1 MRQSARRRLLGAAIS
16 YLGGI
21 ATRVAV
27 QLATLPILFA
37 NWPADRVGTWMM
49 IFAVPAYLAMAGQA
63 FSGAG
68 GNAALAAARVN
79 RWPQAR
85 AAFRASWIW
94 GTGLSVLAV
103 AALLQMAALVPGGA
117 ARDFGFT
124 GQEELRL
131 SIAWLGVYIVALSQ
145 AALMLIPLRVSGHYP
160 LSATALNIAALAEV
174 AILALCVTQSQSF
187 VVLAAALAGL
197 RSVTGVV
204 LGIIAFRC
212 APDVFAKPRVS
223 LRPTVRQL
231 LRPSLAFVVL
241 PVVYTLNLQG
251 YTLLVGFAFG
261 ATAVAGFVA
270 IRVVVRA
277 IDLVMTV
284 VYSVQFFEAGYI
296 EGNKQAIQRRQ
307 LATMTTLTTVA
318 IAVFACVL
326 MLAGDWLL
334 ALFTAGKGAFDPGLA
349 FTLLEA
355 GALRGLATTPQSMV
369 AAESAYGA
377 LARSYL
383 LASLLALGAATALAT
398 AGLPLLVIVAMLI
411 PAELVA
417 TVLAFRTVLT
427 RLDWNVRDF
436 LRALG
441 SRERLADVVH
451 LARFLGQRG

>member
-37 NWPADRVGTWMM
+37 NWPANRVGTWMM
-49 IFAVPAYLAMAGQA
+49 IFAVPSYLVMAGQA

-68 GNAALAAARVN
+68 GNAALAAARED
-79 RWPQAR
+79 RWTDAR

-94 GTGLSVLAV
+94 GTGLSALAIAVLIAC
-103 AALLQMAALVPGGA
+103 AMIVPA
-117 ARDFGFT
+117 DLARDFGFVD
-124 GQEELRL
+124 QSELRL
-131 SIAWLGVYIVALSQ
+131 STVWLGMYIFALVQ
-145 AALMLIPLRVSGHYP
+145 AALMLVPLRVSGHYP
-160 LSATALNIAALAEV
+160 LSAVALNIAALTEIAV
-174 AILALCVTQSQSF
+174 LALCVTQSQSF
-187 VVLAAALAGL
+187 VLLAAALAGL
-197 RSVTGVV
+197 RCLTAVAIGA
-204 LGIIAFRC
+204 IAYRH
-212 APDVFAKPRVS
+212 APEVFVAPAVP
-223 LRPTVRQL
+223 LRPTLRQL
-231 LRPSLAFVVL
+231 LRPSLAFIIL

-296 EGNKQAIQRRQ
+296 EGDKQAIQRRQ

-349 FTLLEA
+349 FTLLAA

-369 AAESAYGA
+369 AAESAHGA

-441 SRERLADVVH
+441 SRDRLADVVH
-451 LARFLGQRG
+451 LARFLGQRS

>member
-1 MRQSARRRLLGAAIS
+1 M
-16 YLGGI
+16 
-21 ATRVAV
+21 
-27 QLATLPILFA
+27 
-37 NWPADRVGTWMM
+37 
-49 IFAVPAYLAMAGQA
+49 
-63 FSGAG
+63 
-68 GNAALAAARVN
+68 
-79 RWPQAR
+79 
-85 AAFRASWIW
+85 
-94 GTGLSVLAV
+94 
-103 AALLQMAALVPGGA
+103 LV
-117 ARDFGFT
+117 
-124 GQEELRL
+124 
-131 SIAWLGVYIVALSQ
+131 
-145 AALMLIPLRVSGHYP
+145 PLRVSGHYP
-160 LSATALNIAALAEV
+160 LSAMALNIAALTEIAV
-174 AILALCVTQSQSF
+174 LALCVTQSQSF
-187 VVLAAALAGL
+187 VLLAAVLAGL
-197 RSVTGVV
+197 RCLTAVAIGA
-204 LGIIAFRC
+204 IAYRH
-212 APDVFAKPRVS
+212 APEVFVAPAVS
-223 LRPTVRQL
+223 LRPTLRQL
-231 LRPSLAFVVL
+231 LRPSLAFIIL

-296 EGNKQAIQRRQ
+296 EGDKQAIQRRQ

-349 FTLLEA
+349 FTLLAA

-369 AAESAYGA
+369 AAESAHGA

-417 TVLAFRTVLT
+417 TVQAFRTVLT

-451 LARFLGQRG
+451 LARFLGATQLIAACDLPPEGSFCAGRVRLPAPRLLPRLNGDMHRLRPARCGEPVPPGHHLFGLPRLHLRDPTAVCPVLRIRSRLQGV